1 MFGKRAKYIIDPITL
16 SLRSVEKSGKY
27 LTKKLLSGLGL
38 SVLVGIAIAAAFFS
52 FTDSPQENRIS
63 RDINYFRLRLEV
75 LNSKS
80 DKLLSILSTLQSKDD
95 RTYRTIFAMDP
106 LTEEERNPGVGG
118 PSNAYSQYDVVENGI
133 LLKETLSK
141 LDLISRRIVVQSR
154 SFQDL
159 SVMIQNKEKM
169 LASVPSIMPVDRNR
183 IKFSSGFGWR
193 RNPFSRAGSQ
203 FHPGID
209 LAGKVGTPIYATGDG
224 VVTDPL
230 GSMTGYGNVIVI
242 DHGFGFKTLYAHLS
256 KKLVKEGEV
265 VKRGQV
271 IGLLGNTGPSTG
283 PHVHYE
289 VIRNGQ
295 KVNPINY
302 IYSGFTNEEFQ
313 QLIKEAEENSK
324 VLS

>member
-38 SVLVGIAIAAAFFS
+38 SVLVGIVIAAAFFS

-63 RDINYFRLRLEV
+63 RDINYYRLRLEV

-118 PSNAYSQYDVVENGI
+118 PADAYSQYDVVENGI

-169 LASVPSIMPVDRNR
+169 LASIPSIMPVDRNR

-230 GSMTGYGNVIVI
+230 GSMTGYGIVIVI
-242 DHGFGFKTLYAHLS
+242 DHGYGFKTLYAHLS
-256 KKLVKEGEV
+256 KKLVKEGDV

-283 PHVHYE
+283 PHLHYE

>member
-1 MFGKRAKYIIDPITL
+1 MFSKKAKYIIDPITL

-38 SVLVGIAIAAAFFS
+38 SVLVGVCVAAAFFS
-52 FTDSPQENRIS
+52 FTDSPQENKVS
-63 RDINYFRLRLEV
+63 RDINFYRLRLEV

-80 DKLLSILSTLQSKDD
+80 EKILSILNTLQTKDD

-106 LTEEERNPGVGG
+106 LSEEERNPGVGG
-118 PSNAYSQYDVVENGI
+118 PSNANSQYDVVENGQ
-133 LLKETLSK
+133 LLKETVSK

-169 LASVPSIMPVDRNR
+169 LASIPSIMPLDRNR
-183 IKFSSGFGWR
+183 VKLSSGFGWR

-209 LAGKVGTPIYATGDG
+209 LAGKIGTPIYATGDG
-224 VVTDPL
+224 VVIDPL
-230 GSMTGYGNVIVI
+230 GSMTGYGIVIVI
-242 DHGFGFKTLYAHLS
+242 DHGYGFRTLYAHLS

-265 VKRGQV
+265 VKRGQE
-271 IGLLGNTGPSTG
+271 IGKLGNTGPSTG
-283 PHVHYE
+283 PHLHYE

-313 QLIKEAEENSK
+313 LLIKEAEENSK
-324 VLS
+324 ILS

>member
-16 SLRSVEKSGKY
+16 SLHTVEKSGKY

-38 SVLVGIAIAAAFFS
+38 SVIVGVLVAGAFFA
-52 FTDSPQENRIS
+52 FTDSPQENRIT
-63 RDINYFRLRLEV
+63 RDINYYRLRMQF
-75 LNSKS
+75 LNNKT
-80 DKLLSILSTLQSKDD
+80 DELLSILNSLQAKDD

-106 LTEEERNPGVGG
+106 LTDEERNPGVGG
-118 PSNAYSQYDVVENGI
+118 PSGVYSQFGLIENGTI
-133 LLKETLSK
+133 LLETVSK
-141 LDLISRRIVVQSR
+141 LDLVSRKIVVQSN
-154 SFQDL
+154 SFSDL
-159 SVMIQNKEKM
+159 SAMIENKEKM
-169 LASVPSIMPVDRNR
+169 LASIPSIMPVDRNR
-183 IKFSSGFGWR
+183 VKFSSGFGWR
-193 RNPFSRAGSQ
+193 QNPFSRSGSQ

-209 LAGKVGTPIYATGDG
+209 LAGKIGTPVYATGDG

-242 DHGFGFKTLYAHLS
+242 NHGFGFKTLYAHLS
-256 KKLVKEGEV
+256 KKLVKEGEK
-265 VKRGQV
+265 VKRGQI

-302 IYSGFTNEEFQ
+302 IYSGFTNEEYQ
-313 QLIKEAEENSK
+313 QLIKDAEENSK
-324 VLS
+324 ILS